1 MNKKTLSERDICT
14 KFITPAIEKSG
25 WNKLTQL
32 LEEVSFTDGKIYV
45 RGRLTARG
53 IRKRADY
60 ILYYK
65 PNIPIA
71 IVEAKDNKHSVRA
84 GIQQALDY
92 AKILDIPCVFSSNGD
107 GFIFHDRTA
116 TDGNVETELD
126 IDSFPTPEE
135 LWQKYKKY
143 KGIETPEA
151 EKVVAQDYYFDGSG
165 RSPRYYQQIA
175 VNRTVEAIA
184 KGQDRILL
192 VMATGTGKTYTAF
205 QIIHRLWKS
214 GAKKRILFL
223 ADRNAL
229 IDQTRRG
236 DFKHFKDKMT
246 VVKHRMIDKS
256 YEVYLALYQGLSGA
270 DEEANAYKQF
280 SPEFFDLIVIDECHR
295 GSAKEDSAWREILRY
310 FNKATHIGLTATPKE
325 TKEVSNIEYF
335 GDPIYTYSLK
345 QGIDDG
351 FLAPYRVVRV
361 NLNVDTEGWRPEQGK
376 TDKEGNEVEDRI
388 YNRKDFD
395 RNLVIEERTQ
405 TVARK
410 LTEFLKGYDRFA
422 KTIVFCTDIDH
433 AERMRS
439 ALSNLN
445 ADLVAKYHKYIMQI
459 TGDNDEGKREL
470 DNFINPEES
479 YPVIATTSELM
490 TTGVDAQ
497 TCKVIVL
504 DAEIKSMTKFKQI
517 VGRGTRI
524 NEEFGKM
531 YFTIL
536 DFRNVT
542 DLFADKDFD
551 GDPIRVKPV
560 SEDTDLSGIVDE
572 EENIDTPIIDEESGE
587 EIEIEP
593 EIRYPEPQT
602 PTDKVREPR
611 EKVYVNG
618 VDVSVLISREM
629 YFDNNGKPITTSLKD
644 HTKDLIKGQYASL
657 DDFLNRWNN
666 TDKKEIIIKELED
679 QGILVEALRDAVNRD
694 LPAKSPGKWYVYVI
708 ECEDGSLY
716 KGMTTDLRNRWRQH
730 KNGEGAEWTKKH
742 QPIELIHFES
752 FNSESEAVKREQYLK
767 SGRGRIWLQNQKA
780 LDNLNGRQAGV
791 DLFDLIC
798 HVAFEQPPLT
808 RKERANN
815 VKKRDYFTKYG
826 DQARKVLESLL
837 DKYADEGVTNIES
850 MDILKVKPLTD
861 YGSAIEIVNG
871 IFGGKKKYM
880 EAVKELEQELYKTG
894 A

>member
-1 MNKKTLSERDICT
+1 MNKKDLSERDICT
-14 KFITPAIEKSG
+14 KFITPAIEKAG
-25 WNKLTQL
+25 WDKLTQL

-45 RGRLTARG
+45 RGKLTARG
-53 IRKRADY
+53 TRKRADY

-65 PNIPIA
+65 PNIPVA

-107 GFIFHDRTA
+107 GFIFHDRTT
-116 TDGNVETELD
+116 TDGNVETELA
-126 IDSFPTPEE
+126 IDSFPSPQE
-135 LWQKYKKY
+135 LWEKYKKY
-143 KGIETPEA
+143 KGIETSEA

-270 DEEANAYKQF
+270 DEQANAYKQF

-295 GSAKEDSAWREILRY
+295 GSAKEDSAWREILNY
-310 FNKATHIGLTATPKE
+310 FKKATHIGLTATPKE
-325 TKEVSNIEYF
+325 TNEVSNSEYF
-335 GDPIYTYSLK
+335 GEPLYTYSLK

-351 FLAPYRVVRV
+351 FLAPYRVIRV
-361 NLNVDTEGWRPEQGK
+361 NLNVDAEGWRPERGK
-376 TDKEGNEVEDRI
+376 KDKEGNEVEDRV

-395 RNLVIEERTQ
+395 KNLVIEERTQ
-405 TVARK
+405 TVAKK

-422 KTIVFCTDIDH
+422 KTIVFCSDIDH

-445 ADLVAKYHKYIMQI
+445 ADLVAKNHKYIMQI

-470 DNFINPEES
+470 DNFINPEET

-542 DLFADKDFD
+542 DLFADKEFD

-560 SEDTDLSGIVDE
+560 SEETDLVGIVDE
-572 EENIDTPIIDEESGE
+572 EESNESPIIDEESGE
-587 EIEIEP
+587 EIVIEP
-593 EIRYPEPQT
+593 KIRQPEPQS
-602 PTDKVREPR
+602 PTSKVHEPR
-611 EKVYVNG
+611 RKVYVNG

-629 YFDNNGKPITTSLKD
+629 YFDNQGKPITTSLKD
-644 HTKDLIKGQYASL
+644 HTKELIKGKFESL
-657 DDFLNRWNN
+657 DDFLNRWNSS
-666 TDKKEIIIKELED
+666 DKKEVIIKELED
-679 QGILVEALRDAVNRD
+679 QGVMVEALRDAVNR
-694 LPAKSPGKWYVYVI
+694 
-708 ECEDGSLY
+708 E
-716 KGMTTDLRNRWRQH
+716 
-730 KNGEGAEWTKKH
+730 
-742 QPIELIHFES
+742 
-752 FNSESEAVKREQYLK
+752 
-767 SGRGRIWLQNQKA
+767 
-780 LDNLNGRQAGV
+780 V

-798 HVAFEQPPLT
+798 HVAFDQPPLT

-826 DQARKVLESLL
+826 EQARKVLEALL
-837 DKYADEGVTNIES
+837 DKYSDEGITNLES
-850 MDILKVKPLTD
+850 MDILKVKPLD
-861 YGSAIEIVNG
+861 QFGGPLEIIG
-871 IFGGKKKYM
+871 RFGGKKQYL
-880 EAVKELEQELYKTG
+880 EALKELEQELYKTG